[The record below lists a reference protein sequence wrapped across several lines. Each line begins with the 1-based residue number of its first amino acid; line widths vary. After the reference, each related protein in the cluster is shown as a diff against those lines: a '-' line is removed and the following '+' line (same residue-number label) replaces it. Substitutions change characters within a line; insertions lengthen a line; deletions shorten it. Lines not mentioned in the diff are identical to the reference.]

1 MKDICKKNDPQT
13 VLNKVFGYKNFRKD
27 QKDIIDSILSGK
39 DTLVLMPT
47 GGGKSLCYQIPALC
61 LEGVA
66 IVVSPLIALMQ
77 DQVNTL
83 KSLGVRAEFLNSTLS
98 FDESKDIIKKTLNND
113 LDLLYVSP
121 ERLNTESF
129 LDVLQKTKI
138 SLFAIDEAHCV
149 SQWGHDFRPEYTQF
163 YMLKDL
169 FPHVT
174 RVALTATADE
184 LTRDDIIKNL
194 HMENCTVFIS
204 SFDRPNIKYSIN
216 IKNKEKQ
223 QLLDFIKKEHPDD
236 SGRGFILKIFL
247 LRLANQHVL
256 ARQLQLS
263 AAHAAILHSAVQK
276 ELVLQQQ
283 KRLYGLLLLFV

>member
-1 MKDICKKNDPQT
+1 MKDICKKNEPQT
-13 VLNKVFGYKNFRKD
+13 VLNKVFGYKNFRKG

-121 ERLNTESF
+121 E
-129 LDVLQKTKI
+129 K
-138 SLFAIDEAHCV
+138 A
-149 SQWGHDFRPEYTQF
+149 
-163 YMLKDL
+163 
-169 FPHVT
+169 
-174 RVALTATADE
+174 
-184 LTRDDIIKNL
+184 
-194 HMENCTVFIS
+194 
-204 SFDRPNIKYSIN
+204 
-216 IKNKEKQ
+216 
-223 QLLDFIKKEHPDD
+223 
-236 SGRGFILKIFL
+236 
-247 LRLANQHVL
+247 
-256 ARQLQLS
+256 
-263 AAHAAILHSAVQK
+263 
-276 ELVLQQQ
+276 
-283 KRLYGLLLLFV
+283 

>member
-13 VLNKVFGYKNFRKD
+13 VLNKVFGYKNFRKG

-83 KSLGVRAEFLNSTLS
+83 KSLGVKAEFLNSTLS

-121 ERLNTESF
+121 ERHLIQRAF
-129 LDVLQKTKI
+129 
-138 SLFAIDEAHCV
+138 
-149 SQWGHDFRPEYTQF
+149 
-163 YMLKDL
+163 
-169 FPHVT
+169 
-174 RVALTATADE
+174 
-184 LTRDDIIKNL
+184 
-194 HMENCTVFIS
+194 
-204 SFDRPNIKYSIN
+204 
-216 IKNKEKQ
+216 
-223 QLLDFIKKEHPDD
+223 
-236 SGRGFILKIFL
+236 
-247 LRLANQHVL
+247 
-256 ARQLQLS
+256 
-263 AAHAAILHSAVQK
+263 
-276 ELVLQQQ
+276 
-283 KRLYGLLLLFV
+283 

>member
-13 VLNKVFGYKNFRKD
+13 VLNKVFGYKNFRKG

-83 KSLGVRAEFLNSTLS
+83 KSLGVKAEFLNSTLS

-129 LDVLQKTKI
+129 LDVLQK
-138 SLFAIDEAHCV
+138 
-149 SQWGHDFRPEYTQF
+149 R
-163 YMLKDL
+163 
-169 FPHVT
+169 
-174 RVALTATADE
+174 R
-184 LTRDDIIKNL
+184 IK
-194 HMENCTVFIS
+194 
-204 SFDRPNIKYSIN
+204 
-216 IKNKEKQ
+216 
-223 QLLDFIKKEHPDD
+223 
-236 SGRGFILKIFL
+236 
-247 LRLANQHVL
+247 
-256 ARQLQLS
+256 
-263 AAHAAILHSAVQK
+263 
-276 ELVLQQQ
+276 
-283 KRLYGLLLLFV
+283 